1 MFRVLSPAEVGA
13 LYPGGRVRV
22 SGRMFVLHTM
32 FNMAEC
38 CLLAQTLHHYET
50 RPGATVTH
58 TEVTSQGVT
67 RTYADIFKVSRE
79 KNGFTT
85 NNSCLF
91 RRISVQ
97 QLMICM

>member
-1 MFRVLSPAEVGA
+1 MGA
-13 LYPGGRVRV
+13 LYPGMRVRV

-50 RPGATVTH
+50 RPGASVTS

-67 RTYADIFKVSRE
+67 RTYADIFKVSRDIMV
-79 KNGFTT
+79 TT
-85 NNSCLF
+85 DNSCF
-91 RRISVQ
+91 YRRISVQ
-97 QLMICM
+97 QSTTCM

>member
-1 MFRVLSPAEVGA
+1 MFRELSPAEVGA
-13 LYPGGRVRV
+13 LYPSGRVRV

-50 RPGATVTH
+50 RPGASVTR

-67 RTYADIFKVSRE
+67 RAYADIFRVSRE
-79 KNGFTT
+79 IMVTT
-85 NNSCLF
+85 DNSCF
-91 RRISVQ
+91 YRRISEQ
-97 QLMICM
+97 QSTTCM

>member
-1 MFRVLSPAEVGA
+1 
-13 LYPGGRVRV
+13 
-22 SGRMFVLHTM
+22 MFVLHTM

-50 RPGATVTH
+50 RPGASVTH
-58 TEVTSQGVT
+58 TEVNSQGVT

-79 KNGFTT
+79 KTVLQPIIHV
-85 NNSCLF
+85 SF

-97 QLMICM
+97 QLTTCM